1 MIPDALLSPAAMSGF
16 VFGLGLIFSLGPQN
30 LMLIQAGLTRNHPL
44 TVASAGYASEIALV
58 VMGIGGLGTLLAYYP
73 TLSGILQAVCA
84 GFLAWWGARILSNL
98 SRMSNIGI
106 VAGNCESRLRAIGSM
121 LVVTWLNPLVWL
133 EAMFLVGV
141 LSSSYASE
149 EQAGFAVGFLAA
161 SAIKF
166 YGWSLA
172 GVSLSHRFDSPIYRR
187 RMRAITGLVLISV
200 ALLLTANIL
209 RSG

>member
-1 MIPDALLSPAAMSGF
+1 MTADGLLSPAVASGF

-30 LMLIQAGLTRNHPL
+30 LTLIRAGLTRSHPFA
-44 TVASAGYASEIALV
+44 VASTGYVSEIALV
-58 VMGIGGLGTLLAYYP
+58 TMGIGGFGTLLTHHP

-84 GFLAWWGARILSNL
+84 GFLAWSGARTLHKI
-98 SRMSNIGI
+98 SRT
-106 VAGNCESRLRAIGSM
+106 SRTQVVTAHCKSRFQAIGSM

-141 LSSSYASE
+141 LSFSYGSE
-149 EQAGFAVGFLAA
+149 EQAGFGAGFLAA

-172 GVSLSHRFDSPIYRR
+172 GVSLSRCFDHPIYRK
-187 RMRAITGLVLISV
+187 RMDAIAGVVLILAALVL
-200 ALLLTANIL
+200 AANIMV
-209 RSG
+209 